1 LTSDFD
7 SFYLDYKV
15 LNNLKKYW
23 EDCPDWLQ
31 YEILSDA
38 KFKIFVEFLE
48 HAKLHSKGI
57 SKQFLL
63 SKIEEAK
70 KDVNIIYPGAPYLD
84 SNDELISAKKAG
96 NDARIMGSWQNQFKL
111 TWRLPQRGNQALTEM
126 GFNEFKSILEHIKN
140 NWSELEYL
148 VLILAVIKRS
158 ITTSFHLDGRQIMG
172 GAKKFRTNWLVGM
185 YNDCNLEPAIST
197 DRAVVKF
204 RSQNWGGLK
213 TGGCSMS
220 NAWVVLWEYLALV
233 YINNWEFRFPKKAH
247 MGGGVFKLPTII
259 PKSGGISPHS
269 KPLYK
274 ILDEPKIYVTNT
286 NKDLAVLPT
295 YNLNWL
301 YDIIPTQNPSGSRR
315 STIKNTIKLIPNYNL
330 SIMATSN
337 SASFPQKIHIP
348 LFFISDVPP
357 KGKLYLNWIDNPLS
371 KAIESMRLEKINL
384 QKKEQNNKLLSIE
397 KAQINKEVYEKYRN
411 SLNTTLKSNHDS
423 ILTELNNRDV
433 DSGGLYLN
441 RGLLHNMYEFILKD
455 IQNSEKDKNMQF
467 NVIDII
473 TVLMVMSPKQ
483 PASTESRA
491 LYKSISKWFK
501 ENSEYEKPKRAVGS
515 LKYHESIKD
524 FYNYLG
530 DLTPFLT
537 LNQKS
542 DSYRF
547 NVWWDSPEGRI
558 YLFPSY
564 STDSKATMG
573 FPDILFNTYNKV

>member
-1 LTSDFD
+1 MTSNFD
-7 SFYLDYKV
+7 SFYLDYRV

-38 KFKIFVEFLE
+38 QFKIFVEFLE

-63 SKIEEAK
+63 SKIKEAK
-70 KDVNIIYPGAPYLD
+70 KDVNIIYPGAPYL
-84 SNDELISAKKAG
+84 NAGGELISADKAG
-96 NDARIMGSWQNQFKL
+96 NDARMMGSWQNQFKL
-111 TWRLPQRGNQALTEM
+111 TWRLPLRGNQKLTEM
-126 GFNEFKSILEHIKN
+126 GFNQFESILEHIKN
-140 NWSELEYL
+140 NWSEVEYL

-158 ITTSFHLDGRQIMG
+158 ITTTTYLDGRQIMG

-185 YNDCNLEPAIST
+185 YNDCNLGPAIST

-204 RSQNWGGLK
+204 RTDNWGGVK

-220 NAWVVLWEYLALV
+220 NSWVVLWEYLALV
-233 YINNWEFRFPKKAH
+233 YINKWEFRFPKKAH
-247 MGGGVFKLPTII
+247 MSGGVFKLPIII
-259 PKSGGISPHS
+259 PKSGGISSLSRTIPQ
-269 KPLYK
+269 
-274 ILDEPKIYVTNT
+274 ILDEPKIYVRTH
-286 NKDLAVLPT
+286 KDLEALPT
-295 YNLNWL
+295 YHLNWL

-315 STIKNTIKLIPNYNL
+315 NTIKNTMKLIPNYNL
-330 SIMATSN
+330 SIMATPKTPN
-337 SASFPQKIHIP
+337 LPPKLHIP

-357 KGKLYLNWIDNPLS
+357 KGKQYLNWIDNPLS
-371 KAIESMRLEKINL
+371 KAMESMRLEKINL

-411 SLNTTLKSNHDS
+411 SLNTTLKSNHDA
-423 ILTELNNRDV
+423 ILTELNNRDL

-467 NVIDII
+467 DVIDII
-473 TVLMVMSPKQ
+473 TVLMVM
-483 PASTESRA
+483 PAKHRLTEDRA
-491 LYKSISKWFK
+491 LYKSITKWFE
-501 ENSEYEKPKRAVGS
+501 ENPEYEKPKRAIGS
-515 LKYHESIKD
+515 LKYHEGIKD

-542 DSYRF
+542 DSYKF
-547 NVWWDSPEGRI
+547 NVWWDRPEGRI

-564 STDSKATMG
+564 SADSKATMS